1 MQSQQEQDY
10 TKKLDAGLWRR
21 LIGYMKPYHR
31 HLIAIMATMAVSALY
46 SHFYRIL
53 KYEALLQA
61 DPRPSPDRKAK
72 VLGVNPFFFKEYDAA
87 VANYPMRRAMAVI
100 SLLNDYDYKGK
111 GGETGE
117 AGPGELLVEMVAKI
131 LTI

>member
-1 MQSQQEQDY
+1 MEPRIQ
-10 TKKLDAGLWRR
+10 G
-21 LIGYMKPYHR
+21 
-31 HLIAIMATMAVSALY
+31 AVG
-46 SHFYRIL
+46 H
-53 KYEALLQA
+53 EVALLQA

>member
-1 MQSQQEQDY
+1 
-10 TKKLDAGLWRR
+10 
-21 LIGYMKPYHR
+21 
-31 HLIAIMATMAVSALY
+31 
-46 SHFYRIL
+46 
-53 KYEALLQA
+53 
-61 DPRPSPDRKAK
+61 
-72 VLGVNPFFFKEYDAA
+72 
-87 VANYPMRRAMAVI
+87 MRRAMAVI